1 MKSEL
6 NEQNVIRSIDDGAS
20 YLGLDPNNSYI
31 RPNRLVGERSVIEG
45 TRSEEGETDEEEFF
59 QNQANM
65 SLAQLER
72 QSVWGR

>member
-6 NEQNVIRSIDDGAS
+6 NEQNVMRSIDDGAS

-31 RPNRLVGERSVIEG
+31 RPNHLVGERSVIEG

-59 QNQANM
+59 
-65 SLAQLER
+65 
-72 QSVWGR
+72 